1 MLMRRQTKS
10 KRERLNMRVPADLLG
25 WVKGY
30 VSTKNTTVTQLFV
43 DYLTDLKERA
53 HGRKNGIEYRT
64 RSSAR
69 L

>member
-1 MLMRRQTKS
+1 MIMGRQTKPR
-10 KRERLNMRVPADLLG
+10 RERLNMRIPSDLLG
-25 WVKGY
+25 WAKGY
-30 VSTKNTTVTQLFV
+30 VSVKNTTVTQLFV

-53 HGRKNGIEYRT
+53 HGRKNGVEYRA